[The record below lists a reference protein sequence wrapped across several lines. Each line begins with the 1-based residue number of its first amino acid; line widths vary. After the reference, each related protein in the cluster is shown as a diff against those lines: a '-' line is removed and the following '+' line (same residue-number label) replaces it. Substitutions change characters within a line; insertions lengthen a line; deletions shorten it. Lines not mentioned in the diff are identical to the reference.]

1 MRKYKT
7 EREKIF
13 DKFYNKE
20 ISENELQFLLKKNE
34 ERLEKKRKYKV
45 GEIINSVEELQSCD
59 FVYCF
64 GNRPIC
70 VSFLES
76 MPFRQVM
83 IMLKGNRIRKA
94 ILKEKINNG
103 RN

>member
-1 MRKYKT
+1 MKYKT
-7 EREKIF
+7 KRELIFERYY
-13 DKFYNKE
+13 DKE
-20 ISENELQFLLKKNE
+20 ITEGELKQLLKENE

-45 GEIINSVEELQSCD
+45 GETINSVEELQSCD

-70 VSFLES
+70 VSFIES

-83 IMLKGNRIRKA
+83 IMLKGNRIKKA
-94 ILKEKINNG
+94 IKKGENE
-103 RN
+103 